1 MADNNKYQSVWGGNE
16 KLCSTFVSRDAKKYV
31 DKFFT
36 DKLNENSAVKDELKN
51 PTNIDIIIKDVDKN
65 KFIVYKTDCA
75 DRLTCYYKNN
85 GAVKLLHSTEGVWN
99 KELDIDESGNTMFSV
114 FADYNRWENSN
125 SKDYRIIPNDNK
137 KWFTFDSSSGKKKC
151 KYSFV
156 SGSSYST
163 GANRFQSCVDLLE
176 VEFPGSFSAI
186 SESTFMGCTS
196 LSSYTP
202 TRFITSIGEKA
213 FNGCTSLAE
222 IKLGRNLYDDDGN
235 NALGNHSFENCTSAE
250 YIVFDEFN
258 GVHQGQEDSM
268 SGGCITTIPDY
279 CFKNCTSL
287 HGTKYTSYMMAN
299 VMPNMGLL
307 FDVPFDNKIVLPY
320 NIKSIGS
327 SAFESCSNLTN
338 VIIPNSVT
346 SIGESAFYDCSSL
359 TSINIPSGVT
369 SISDYTFRYCTAM
382 TACTIGNDSL
392 LTSIG
397 ASAFQY
403 CSSLTSINIPSGV
416 TSIGE
421 SAFYNCSN
429 LTSINIPSGVTSI
442 GGGAF
447 QNCTSLISV
456 TVKAENPP
464 TLGADAFDST
474 HSDLVIYVPSESVET
489 YKLALG
495 WSSYANK
502 IQEIQ

>member
-213 FNGCTSLAE
+213 FSGCTSLAE

-235 NALGNHSFENCTSAE
+235 NALGNHSFENCTSARD
-250 YIVFDEFN
+250 IVFDEFN
-258 GVHQGQEDSM
+258 GVYQDQDSM
-268 SGGCITTIPDY
+268 SGGCITEIPDY

-287 HGTKYTSYMMAN
+287 RSTKYTSYMM
-299 VMPNMGLL
+299 PNMGLL
-307 FDVPFDNKIVLPY
+307 SDVLFDNKIVLPY
-320 NIKSIGS
+320 NIKSIGKY
-327 SAFESCSNLTN
+327 AFESCSSLTN
-338 VIIPNSVT
+338 VTIPNSVT
-346 SIGESAFYDCSSL
+346 SIGESAFDNCISL

-392 LTSIG
+392 LTIIG
-397 ASAFQY
+397 LQAFY
-403 CSSLTSINIPSGV
+403 DCSNLTSINIPSGV